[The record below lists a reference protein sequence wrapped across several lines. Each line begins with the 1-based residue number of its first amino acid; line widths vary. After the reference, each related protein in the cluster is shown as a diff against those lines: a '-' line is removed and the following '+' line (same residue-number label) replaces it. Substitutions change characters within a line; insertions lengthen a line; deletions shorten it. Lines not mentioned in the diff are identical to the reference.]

1 MLENRFQGPLSA
13 FFVALVTSCSSNSPS
28 EAPVAATSEPVSAPA
43 AEPSAAPVHAHW
55 SYEGETG
62 PEHWGSL
69 SPDFALCAQGQSQSP
84 IDVQGTAEVDLPN
97 LELNYAPTPVVITN
111 NGHSIQVDYAPGSSM
126 VLDGVRYELAQ
137 FHFHSPSEHTVNGV
151 NAAAEMHLVHKSADG
166 ALAVV
171 GVLIEP
177 GVQNSRFDPI
187 WKNLPAQAGPAQR
200 FDQTINVAD
209 LLPGDPRTWRYTGS
223 LTTPPGTEGVHWN
236 LMVEPVTVSQAQI
249 DAFRQVMHGNN
260 RPVQPLNGR
269 VIQRDTS
276 R

>member
-1 MLENRFQGPLSA
+1 MLAHRHQSVLSA
-13 FFVALVTSCSSNSPS
+13 FLVVLGTACASNAPA
-28 EAPVAATSEPVSAPA
+28 EAPSAASPEPAPTAAPA
-43 AEPSAAPVHAHW
+43 AAPSHAHW
-55 SYEGETG
+55 SYEGESG

-69 SPDFALCAQGQSQSP
+69 SPDYALCAQGRSQSP
-84 IDVQGTAEVDLPN
+84 IDIQGAAEADLPN
-97 LELNYAPTPVVITN
+97 LELKYAPTPVVITN

-200 FDQTINVAD
+200 FEQTIHVAD
-209 LLPGDPRTWRYTGS
+209 LLPGDLRTWRYSGS

-260 RPVQPLNGR
+260 RLVQPLNGR